1 MDTVL
6 EIRNLCKSYHD
17 FSLQN
22 INMSLEKGTLT
33 GFVGPNGAGKTT
45 TIKSILNIIKPDD
58 GKITVMGMDSIIND
72 LEIKSLLG
80 IVLDD
85 GHFYEDMTLK
95 KMKSLIAPMY
105 PTWNDRAY
113 QTYIKKFELPENK
126 KIKDLS
132 RGMRMKYALVFALSH
147 DAELFILDEPTSGL
161 DPLVRNELIEILKDI
176 VFEDNKTVLMSTH
189 ITSDLDKIADYLFF
203 IFDGKIILQ
212 GQKDEIKDQH
222 AIVKGDT
229 GALLP
234 DYESYFVG
242 INKSAYG
249 FEGLTDNKA
258 ALKKVLP
265 DKTAYEVP
273 SIEDIMLYYI
283 RRHNNG
289 LKFS

>member
-1 MDTVL
+1 MVL
-6 EIRNLCKSYHD
+6 EIHNLCKNYED
-17 FSLQN
+17 FSLRN

-33 GFVGPNGAGKTT
+33 GFIGPNGAGKTT
-45 TIKSILNIIKPDD
+45 VIKSILNIIKPDD
-58 GKITVMGMDSIIND
+58 GKITVLGMDSVTND
-72 LEIKSLLG
+72 LEIRSKLG

-85 GHFYEDMTLK
+85 GHFYEDLTLR

-105 PTWNDRAY
+105 PTWNDNEY
-113 QTYIKKFELPENK
+113 QFYVKKFELPESK

-132 RGMRMKYALVFALSH
+132 RGMRMKYALVLALSH
-147 DAELFILDEPTSGL
+147 GAELFILDEPTSGL
-161 DPLVRNELIEILKDI
+161 DPLVRSELIEILKDI

-189 ITSDLDKIADYLFF
+189 ITSDFDKIADYLFF
-203 IFDGKIILQ
+203 IFDGEIILQ

-229 GALLP
+229 AALS
-234 DYESYFVG
+234 DYENYFVG
-242 INKSAYG
+242 INKSSYG

-273 SIEDIMLYYI
+273 LIEDIMLYYV
-283 RRHNNG
+283 RRQ
-289 LKFS
+289 K

>member
-1 MDTVL
+1 MVL
-6 EIRNLCKSYHD
+6 EIHNLCKNYDD
-17 FSLQN
+17 FSLRN

-33 GFVGPNGAGKTT
+33 GFIGPNGAGKTT

-58 GKITVMGMDSIIND
+58 GKITVLGMDSVSND
-72 LEIKSLLG
+72 LEIKSKLG
-80 IVLDD
+80 IVFDD
-85 GHFYEDMTLK
+85 GHFYEDLTLR
-95 KMKSLIAPMY
+95 KMKRLIAPMY
-105 PTWNDRAY
+105 PTWNDNVY
-113 QTYIKKFELPENK
+113 QFYMKKFELPESK

-132 RGMRMKYALVFALSH
+132 RGMRMKYALVLALSH
-147 DAELFILDEPTSGL
+147 GADLFILDEPTSGL
-161 DPLVRNELIEILKDI
+161 DPLVRSELIEILKDI

-203 IFDGKIILQ
+203 IVDGEIILQ
-212 GQKDEIKDQH
+212 GQKDEINDQH

-229 GALLP
+229 AALLP
-234 DYESYFVG
+234 DYENHFVG

-273 SIEDIMLYYI
+273 SIEDIMLYYT
-283 RRHNNG
+283 RRH
-289 LKFS
+289 K

>member
-6 EIRNLCKSYHD
+6 EIHNLCKNYDD
-17 FSLQN
+17 FSLRN
-22 INMSLEKGTLT
+22 INMTLEKGTLT
-33 GFVGPNGAGKTT
+33 GFIGPNGAGKTT
-45 TIKSILNIIKPDD
+45 TIKSILNIIKPDN
-58 GKITVMGMDSIIND
+58 GKITVLGMDSVTND
-72 LEIKSLLG
+72 LEIKSKLG

-85 GHFYEDMTLK
+85 GHFYEDLTMR

-105 PTWNDRAY
+105 PLWNDNTY
-113 QTYIKKFELPENK
+113 QFYMKKFELPESK

-132 RGMRMKYALVFALSH
+132 RGMRMKYALVLALSH
-147 DAELFILDEPTSGL
+147 GADFFILDEPTSGL
-161 DPLVRNELIEILKDI
+161 DPLVRNELLEILKDI

-203 IFDGKIILQ
+203 IFDGAIILQ
-212 GQKDEIKDQH
+212 GEKDDIKDQH

-229 GALLP
+229 AALLP
-234 DYESYFVG
+234 DYENHFVG
-242 INKSAYG
+242 INKSPYG

-273 SIEDIMLYYI
+273 SIEDIMLYYT
-283 RRHNNG
+283 RRH
-289 LKFS
+289 K

>member
-1 MDTVL
+1 MDMVL
-6 EIRNLCKSYHD
+6 EIHNLCKNYDD
-17 FSLQN
+17 FSLRN

-33 GFVGPNGAGKTT
+33 GFIGPNGAGKTT

-58 GKITVMGMDSIIND
+58 GKITVLGMDSVTND
-72 LEIKSLLG
+72 LEIKSKLG

-85 GHFYEDMTLK
+85 GHFYEDLTLR
-95 KMKSLIAPMY
+95 KMKRLIAPMY
-105 PTWNDRAY
+105 PTWNDNAY
-113 QTYIKKFELPENK
+113 QSYMKKFKLPESK

-132 RGMRMKYALVFALSH
+132 RGMRMKYALVLALSH
-147 DAELFILDEPTSGL
+147 GADLFILDEPTSGL
-161 DPLVRNELIEILKDI
+161 DPLVRSELIEILKDI

-203 IFDGKIILQ
+203 IFDGEIILQ

-229 GALLP
+229 AALLP
-234 DYESYFVG
+234 DYENHFVG

-273 SIEDIMLYYI
+273 SIEDIMLYYT
-283 RRHNNG
+283 RRH
-289 LKFS
+289 K

>member
-1 MDTVL
+1 MDMVL
-6 EIRNLCKSYHD
+6 EIHNLCKNYDD
-17 FSLQN
+17 FSLRN

-33 GFVGPNGAGKTT
+33 GFIGPNGAGKTT

-58 GKITVMGMDSIIND
+58 GKITVLGMDSVTND
-72 LEIKSLLG
+72 LEIKSKLG

-85 GHFYEDMTLK
+85 GHFYEDLTLRK
-95 KMKSLIAPMY
+95 TKSLIAPMY
-105 PTWNDRAY
+105 PTWNDNAY
-113 QTYIKKFELPENK
+113 QFYMKKFELPESK
-126 KIKDLS
+126 KIEDLS
-132 RGMRMKYALVFALSH
+132 RGMRMKYALVLALSH
-147 DAELFILDEPTSGL
+147 GADLFILDEPTSGL
-161 DPLVRNELIEILKDI
+161 DPLVRSELIEILKDI

-203 IFDGKIILQ
+203 IFDGEIILQ

-229 GALLP
+229 AALMP
-234 DYESYFVG
+234 DYENHFVG
-242 INKSAYG
+242 INKSAFG

-273 SIEDIMLYYI
+273 SIEDIMLYYT
-283 RRHNNG
+283 RRH
-289 LKFS
+289 K

>member
-1 MDTVL
+1 MDMAL
-6 EIRNLCKSYHD
+6 EICNLYKNYGE
-17 FSLQN
+17 FSLRD

-33 GFVGPNGAGKTT
+33 GFIGPNGSGKTT

-58 GKITVMGMDSIIND
+58 GKITVLGMDSVASD
-72 LEIKSLLG
+72 LEIKSKLG

-85 GHFYEDMTLK
+85 GHFYEDLTLQ

-105 PTWNDRAY
+105 PTWNDNAY
-113 QTYIKKFELPENK
+113 QSYLKKFELLESR

-132 RGMRMKYALVFALSH
+132 RGMRMKYALALALSH
-147 DAELFILDEPTSGL
+147 GAELFILDEPTSGL
-161 DPLVRNELIEILKDI
+161 DPLVRSELIDILKDI

-203 IFDGKIILQ
+203 IYDGEIILQ
-212 GQKDEIKDQH
+212 GQKDEIKEQH

-229 GALLP
+229 AALP
-234 DYESYFVG
+234 SDYENYFIG

-249 FEGLTDNKA
+249 FEGLTNNKV
-258 ALKKVLP
+258 ALKKVLQ

-273 SIEDIMLYYI
+273 SIEDIMLYYT
-283 RRHNNG
+283 RRY
-289 LKFS
+289 K

>member
-1 MDTVL
+1 LDMVL
-6 EIRNLCKSYHD
+6 EIHNLCKNYDD
-17 FSLQN
+17 FSLRN

-33 GFVGPNGAGKTT
+33 GFIGHNGAGKTT
-45 TIKSILNIIKPDD
+45 TIKSILNMIRPDD
-58 GKITVMGMDSIIND
+58 GKITILGMDSVTND
-72 LEIKSLLG
+72 LEIKSKLG

-85 GHFYEDMTLK
+85 GHFYEDLTLR

-105 PTWNDRAY
+105 PTWNDNSY
-113 QTYIKKFELPENK
+113 QFYMKKFELPESK

-147 DAELFILDEPTSGL
+147 GADLFILDEPTSGL
-161 DPLVRNELIEILKDI
+161 DPLVRSELVEILKDI
-176 VFEDNKTVLMSTH
+176 VFEENKTVLMSTH

-203 IFDGKIILQ
+203 IFDGEIILQ

-229 GALLP
+229 AALLP
-234 DYESYFVG
+234 DYENHFVG

-249 FEGLTDNKA
+249 FEGLTHNKA

-265 DKTAYEVP
+265 DKTSYEVP
-273 SIEDIMLYYI
+273 SIEDIMLYYT
-283 RRHNNG
+283 RRH
-289 LKFS
+289 K